1 MTEKQLQLLT
11 LKDRRELKVNGVLEV
26 VSYDDREITLYT
38 TLGDMHIRGD
48 GLEVSDVFSE
58 SGAVNINGYV
68 HSVVFGDS
76 KSRYADNFIS
86 RIFR

>member
-1 MTEKQLQLLT
+1 MTEKQSQILT
-11 LKDRRELKVNGVLEV
+11 LTDRRELKVNGVLEV
-26 VSYDDREITLYT
+26 VYYDDREITLYT
-38 TLGDMHIRGD
+38 ALGDMYIRGN

-68 HSVVFGDS
+68 NSVFFGDS
-76 KSRYADNFIS
+76 KSRYAENFIS